1 MHPRQSVG
9 ERLKDA
15 RDAHDWTQGDV
26 AERARKLS
34 QLGLSQGRI
43 SSFERGA
50 AVPVEA
56 AQVLAR
62 VLGVDPG
69 WLSHGEASAAPAPAW
84 WKGGAVDTGVLKG
97 TRARGSVG
105 RNPPGGGEGK
115 GKKKGEG
122 KRAS

>member
-50 AVPVEA
+50 YVPVEA

-62 VLGVDPG
+62 VLEVDPG
-69 WLSHGEASAAPAPAW
+69 WLSHGEASAAPAPKW
-84 WKGGAVDTGVLKG
+84 WKGEGGSNDLEPSLGPTRKRHHPAKG
-97 TRARGSVG
+97 RRRQA
-105 RNPPGGGEGK
+105 
-115 GKKKGEG
+115 
-122 KRAS
+122 